1 MSAIKRHVILN
12 YVDTPL
18 KILFWTVSEILM
30 LIVPLFIGLMINQ
43 LMLALIIILFNFWAN
58 KKYQQHFGKGQFQA
72 VSYWFFPRDIR
83 FKNLAP
89 SFIREYQ
96 G

>member
-1 MSAIKRHVILN
+1 MSAMNRHVILN

-18 KILFWTVSEILM
+18 KILFWTVPEIL
-30 LIVPLFIGLMINQ
+30 LLVVPLFIGLMINQ
-43 LMLALIIILFNFWAN
+43 LILAIIISVVNCWLN

-72 VSYWFFPRDIR
+72 VLYWFLPDNRR

-96 G
+96 S

>member
-1 MSAIKRHVILN
+1 MSISKRHVILN

-18 KILFWTVSEILM
+18 KILFWTVPEIL
-30 LIVPLFIGLMINQ
+30 LLVVPLLIGLMINQ
-43 LMLALIIILFNFWAN
+43 LILAIIISLVNCWAN

-72 VSYWFFPRDIR
+72 VSYWFFPQDMR
-83 FKNLAP
+83 FKILAP